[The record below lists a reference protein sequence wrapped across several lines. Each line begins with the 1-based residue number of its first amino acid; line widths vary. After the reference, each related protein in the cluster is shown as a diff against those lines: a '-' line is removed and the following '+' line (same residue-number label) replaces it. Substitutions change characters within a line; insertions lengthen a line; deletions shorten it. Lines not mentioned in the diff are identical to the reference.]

1 MVIDGTEDDPVDNET
16 VASVSS
22 KVLDDTE
29 VDNVSIPP
37 PLENESTKEDIARQ
51 QQEEWE
57 EREKNERAQNDQEVI
72 SHLPDWLQ
80 EKFKEVTAD
89 ADKERLALSQQQ
101 EEKQFSSIEEA
112 KEEFRGLTSLF

>member
-1 MVIDGTEDDPVDNET
+1 MIIDGTEDDPVDDET
-16 VASVSS
+16 VVSVSS
-22 KVLDDTE
+22 KALE

-37 PLENESTKEDIARQ
+37 PLENETTREDIARQ
-51 QQEEWE
+51 QLEEWE
-57 EREKNERAQNDQEVI
+57 EREKNERADNDQEVI

-89 ADKERLALSQQQ
+89 ADKERSALSEQ
-101 EEKQFSSIEEA
+101 EKEKRQFSSVEEA

>member
-1 MVIDGTEDDPVDNET
+1 VVIDGTEDDPVDNET